1 MDRADNVLCEK
12 CQGIQLDDRVLSDYI
27 RRLPD
32 GSKYSDK
39 TGNSEEILVPIASW
53 SDYPP
58 EFPKLQESHIKTGC
72 IFCKYLREAVLLS
85 KVEFKESPIDIH
97 LSHNWFNDGTFLG
110 KGDITRDCNYSGI
123 VGHVTDGEAKYG
135 IYFSPGSDDFQI
147 SQWLG
152 IYSTPKPVALC
163 KENVLWATNLLENL
177 DHTSARQEDSDHG
190 FLPTRLLDIGETGTP
205 NPRLVS
211 TAKET
216 GTISYCALSY
226 CWGALPQLTTTK
238 STFQQYSLQGIPLH
252 ELTKVFKDA
261 IEVCHTFG
269 IRYLWIDA
277 LCIIQDDPIDWERE
291 TTMMHRVY
299 RNSYFT
305 ICALSS
311 DSTHTSFLQRKQHRL
326 DLNFLSLLDSE
337 ISGKLTLEF
346 QRLPHQG
353 AVPFLYR
360 NDLLG
365 DTTWSTRGWTFQEDE
380 MSKAALYFTNSRLFL
395 RTGNQYFTEDGWSS
409 ASFSFTLRI
418 RPTLSNWYSKILR
431 FRKKKF
437 ANAEDVFP
445 SLSGI
450 VREYISHH
458 DDVYVAGHWKRD
470 FLRGLL
476 WHSVTYELEEGRETL
491 LRNLSFPRLY
501 IAPSWSYLSR
511 TEPGEHGINF
521 HQVLN
526 EGHFRSMVKSADAW
540 TTPAGQDPYGRILAG
555 AARIKGKVITCQ
567 SNLSKIHDDIFT
579 TCDIFQIRVDGAYA
593 ATCQLD
599 WPVNGDWESSHDLSL
614 LLLGSTCRRL
624 QDGRPTTHYLD
635 KQYNKGGNDGS
646 GSGRSDRSHVG
657 ESTDGE
663 PGGKNHQ
670 PFAVEEST
678 VSLALLNI
686 KETVEPE
693 TGNDEDEGVSR
704 CCESGCAGS
713 SPQITDD
720 ETDSDVSSSET
731 SHKLCPICGHCMKCC
746 TSEANRH
753 AWGLIIHPALEPG
766 QYFRVG
772 VFTSRSDGPGSICGT
787 RLFDQADYQE
797 IDII

>member
-1 MDRADNVLCEK
+1 
-12 CQGIQLDDRVLSDYI
+12 
-27 RRLPD
+27 
-32 GSKYSDK
+32 
-39 TGNSEEILVPIASW
+39 
-53 SDYPP
+53 
-58 EFPKLQESHIKTGC
+58 
-72 IFCKYLREAVLLS
+72 
-85 KVEFKESPIDIH
+85 
-97 LSHNWFNDGTFLG
+97 
-110 KGDITRDCNYSGI
+110 
-123 VGHVTDGEAKYG
+123 
-135 IYFSPGSDDFQI
+135 
-147 SQWLG
+147 
-152 IYSTPKPVALC
+152 VALC
-163 KENVLWATNLLENL
+163 KENVLWATNLLESL
-177 DHTSARQEDSDHG
+177 DHTSAAQDTDHG

-211 TAKET
+211 TSKET
-216 GTISYCALSY
+216 GPISYCALSY

-238 STFQQYSLQGIPLH
+238 STFQQYSLQGIPLQ
-252 ELTKVFKDA
+252 ELTKVFTDA

-269 IRYLWIDA
+269 IRHLWIDA
-277 LCIIQDDPIDWERE
+277 LCIIQDDPSDWERE

-311 DSTHTSFLQRKQHRL
+311 DSTHISFLQRKQHRL

-346 QRLPHQG
+346 QGLAHERFAPY
-353 AVPFLYR
+353 VYR
-360 NDLLG
+360 YNLFE

-380 MSKAALYFTNSRLFL
+380 MSKTALYFTNSQLFL
-395 RTGNQYFTEDGWSS
+395 RTGNQYFAEDGWSS
-409 ASFSFTLRI
+409 TSYSFALRI
-418 RPTLSNWYSKILR
+418 RPTLSNWYGKIFR

-450 VREYISHH
+450 VREYISYH
-458 DDVYVAGHWKRD
+458 DDIYVAGHWKRD

-476 WHSVTYELEEGRETL
+476 WHSITYKLEEGRETL
-491 LRNLSFPRLY
+491 LRNLSFPPRY

-521 HQVLN
+521 HQVLR
-526 EGHFRSMVKSADAW
+526 EGHFRSMVKDMDAW

-555 AARIKGKVITCQ
+555 MAHIRGKVITCQ
-567 SNLSKIHDDIFT
+567 SDLSKIHDDIFT
-579 TCDIFQIRVDGAYA
+579 TCDFFQMRVDGAYG

-614 LLLGSTCRRL
+614 LLLASTCRRW

-635 KQYNKGGNDGS
+635 KQENEGDNDGDNDGS
-646 GSGRSDRSHVG
+646 GSSNGNGRSGRSDRSHVK
-657 ESTDGE
+657 ESTHGE
-663 PGGKNHQ
+663 HGGNEHQ
-670 PFAVEEST
+670 LFAVEEST
-678 VSLALLNI
+678 VLLTSLDI
-686 KETVEPE
+686 KKTVESE
-693 TGNDEDEGVSR
+693 TDDEEDEGVSR
-704 CCESGCAGS
+704 CCELGCVGS
-713 SPQITDD
+713 SRQNTGD
-720 ETDSDVSSSET
+720 ETGKWNLFEAIIFCTQTKEKGLTRVYIDSDVSSSET
-731 SHKLCPICGHCMKCC
+731 SHKFCPVCGHCMKCC
-746 TSEANRH
+746 TSEINRH

-772 VFTSRSDGPGSICGT
+772 VFTSRSDGPGNICGT